1 MALINGALHI
11 GRSALAAAQ
20 AGLAVTG
27 NNMANAATPS
37 YSRQAIHL
45 APTQY
50 TEVIPGKYTG
60 TGVAVSAIRRQ
71 VDDALNGRI
80 RSAMSDS
87 SSNYVLQQGM
97 ARVEAVFNEL
107 TEHDLSTH
115 LNTFFS
121 AWSALQNQPQDM
133 ASRSVVRQEGQTL
146 AAFVRSLNSELTS
159 IQTDLDAQVR
169 FQMTQTNSLLQR
181 VADINAQIVGAEA
194 GLSGSS
200 AALRDERDD
209 LLNQLSE
216 LVEFSTREVAGGAVN
231 LFIGN
236 DPVIQHAQLRTLVY
250 NIETDAN
257 GNTDAQVVFA
267 DNQQAISLTGGKISG
282 LMTTRDD
289 QLGTILSDLDTWTS
303 TLIYEVNKL
312 HTLGAGLNGFTT
324 VTSSLAV
331 DDATASLADT
341 TNLTG
346 TGLPWAVNN
355 GAFVI
360 DVTDAAGVTTGY
372 MINVNVD
379 PNNMSLNDLRDQIN
393 AQLPAQVTATIDASN
408 RLRIDASSGF
418 TFGFSAPSDTA
429 SDAADVLAVL
439 GINTFFQ
446 GSSASDIDIRSDLTA
461 DGVAASASGL
471 PGDGDI
477 ARRIA
482 ERASAGITALGGA
495 TLSENFTAFIGN
507 IAADTRVAQDNYIAA
522 DVVVQTLQA
531 ERQGISGVSIDEEA
545 IHMITF
551 QRAFQGAARYINMVD
566 QMLEEIIALAS

>member
-11 GRSALAAAQ
+11 GRSALSAAQ
-20 AGLAVTG
+20 AGLTVTG

-60 TGVAVSAIRRQ
+60 TGVTVSAIRRQ

-87 SSNYVLQQGM
+87 SSSYVLQQGM

-121 AWSALQNQPQDM
+121 AWSSLQNQPQDM

-159 IQTDLDAQVR
+159 IQSDLDAQVR
-169 FQMTQTNSLLQR
+169 FQITQTNSLLQR

-216 LVEFSTREVAGGAVN
+216 LVEFSTREVVGGAVN
-231 LFIGN
+231 VFIGN
-236 DPVIQHAQLRTLVY
+236 DPVIQHAQLRTLEY
-250 NIETDAN
+250 TIETDAN

-289 QLGTILSDLDTWTS
+289 QLGTILSDLDTWTK

-379 PNNMSLNDLRDQIN
+379 PNNMSLTDLRDQIN

-446 GSSASDIDIRSDLTA
+446 GSDASDIDIRSDLTA
-461 DGVAASASGL
+461 DGVAASATGL
-471 PGDGDI
+471 PGDGDV

-482 ERASAGITALGGA
+482 ELASAGITSLGGA
-495 TLSENFTAFIGN
+495 TLSENFTAFIGD
-507 IAADTRVAQDNYIAA
+507 IAADTRVAQDNYTAA

-531 ERQGISGVSIDEEA
+531 ER
-545 IHMITF
+545 H
-551 QRAFQGAARYINMVD
+551 RASAASQLTKKR
-566 QMLEEIIALAS
+566 ST